1 MGYRVYK
8 TGTIVLNFITQR
20 LNSFNFDAGLR
31 NGKVIHHKM
40 IHFSFSAKDSI
51 SSIIA
56 EADTRSLGFFLM
68 QRAISFLLQKLR
80 NAFIFCVV
88 NATPRHARTHTH
100 THTHTRRRERG
111 EGRIR
116 VELSIFCGLSEK
128 RFQKQN
134 YLRTSCDLIDFL

>member
-68 QRAISFLLQKLR
+68 QRAISFL
-80 NAFIFCVV
+80 
-88 NATPRHARTHTH
+88 ATVLLTIETSSS
-100 THTHTRRRERG
+100 
-111 EGRIR
+111 
-116 VELSIFCGLSEK
+116 LSS
-128 RFQKQN
+128 
-134 YLRTSCDLIDFL
+134 DFLRFNRFFIGSNISRSTTP